1 MTDIHSRLSSIEARL
16 LRLEQTLL
24 IDAPGQAPAATPAP
38 PPVVPD
44 EPSAPPSPAPKPSP
58 ESPASGQP
66 VAATRILGWGGAIAL
81 VLAGGHLVR
90 LAIDVGWFTPLRQV
104 GLAVLAGVG
113 LIGAGLWLK
122 RHDRQ
127 YAALLPGVGI
137 VILYLAAYGAHVYYL
152 MIPAAAALAAVVVI
166 SIASLWLGRLFGSSM
181 YALFA
186 VCGAYATPLIL
197 PVLRAGIL
205 DLVIYYLAWNL
216 TFAAFSLWEGSRR
229 TYMLAMYLALVGFDV
244 VWRDSGAGHWAFA
257 ATHQLLQFLLFAAT
271 TAAFSVRHR
280 QPLDDGLAW
289 LHGLAALIFYF
300 LEYALLE
307 RYVPDLAPWIALGSA
322 AFVLVLYFGARRFL
336 AGTQAGAALAATYT
350 AMVLFHAGYLESL
363 PEAWTPW
370 VALFLPGALAVSLAR
385 YARIPG
391 PAVPFVIVVAGV
403 FSLNYLRVMLDLG
416 MAGTPGDGALPTAY
430 AVALYLGY
438 AVSRRVP
445 ALSGFGP
452 VTLFAAHIM
461 AMAAA
466 TELDSGIAV
475 SLVWAVLAVACLVV
489 AIAIDDRLLGRSS
502 FLVFIASALKVML
515 LDLSGSGTLTRIAT
529 LVILGVSL
537 YVGGWLYQRLVT
549 RVRPAS

>member
-104 GLAVLAGVG
+104 GLAVLAGLG

-216 TFAAFSLWEGSRR
+216 TFAAFSLWEG
-229 TYMLAMYLALVGFDV
+229 
-244 VWRDSGAGHWAFA
+244 
-257 ATHQLLQFLLFAAT
+257 
-271 TAAFSVRHR
+271 
-280 QPLDDGLAW
+280 
-289 LHGLAALIFYF
+289 
-300 LEYALLE
+300 
-307 RYVPDLAPWIALGSA
+307 
-322 AFVLVLYFGARRFL
+322 
-336 AGTQAGAALAATYT
+336 
-350 AMVLFHAGYLESL
+350 
-363 PEAWTPW
+363 
-370 VALFLPGALAVSLAR
+370 
-385 YARIPG
+385 
-391 PAVPFVIVVAGV
+391 
-403 FSLNYLRVMLDLG
+403 
-416 MAGTPGDGALPTAY
+416 
-430 AVALYLGY
+430 
-438 AVSRRVP
+438 
-445 ALSGFGP
+445 
-452 VTLFAAHIM
+452 
-461 AMAAA
+461 
-466 TELDSGIAV
+466 
-475 SLVWAVLAVACLVV
+475 
-489 AIAIDDRLLGRSS
+489 
-502 FLVFIASALKVML
+502 
-515 LDLSGSGTLTRIAT
+515 
-529 LVILGVSL
+529 
-537 YVGGWLYQRLVT
+537 
-549 RVRPAS
+549 